1 MRGRE
6 PGGGIR
12 NMWENGERVVTGRT
26 VAVSEE
32 RQDLWVMVFK
42 AMRSVCLHAAY

>member
-1 MRGRE
+1 MQGRE
-6 PGGGIR
+6 PGSGIR
-12 NMWENGERVVTGRT
+12 NMWESGERVVADDTGRN

-42 AMRSVCLHAAY
+42 Q